1 MFHFRTN
8 DDSAKVRS
16 LSRYLRCRIGDVHF
30 GSKVDMTPN
39 FAMSALPPKADMD
52 QSAWNVGFV
61 PKADMV
67 ARTVPS
73 SESMLPPTIN
83 PTRLLRRTYSDK
95 KNVIAVTLT
104 RLTNKADTS
113 GRITKALGDGPY
125 RLVTA
130 VMAAIAVGVEP
141 SDMPMNPALSTEA

>member
-1 MFHFRTN
+1 LLISAVCPCRT
-8 DDSAKVRS
+8 DAATTSW
-16 LSRYLRCRIGDVHF
+16 DVCFAPESGH
-30 GSKVDMTPN
+30 GSERVECP
-39 FAMSALPPKADMD
+39 L
-52 QSAWNVGFV
+52 V

-67 ARTVPS
+67 ALTVPS
-73 SESMLPPTIN
+73 SESMLPPMIN

-141 SDMPMNPALSTEA
+141 SDMPANPALSTAA

>member
-1 MFHFRTN
+1 VFHFRTN
-8 DDSAKVRS
+8 DDSAKVR
-16 LSRYLRCRIGDVHF
+16 RIGDVHF
-30 GSKVDMTPN
+30 GSKADMTPN

-52 QSAWNVGFV
+52 QSAWNVRFV

-141 SDMPMNPALSTEA
+141 SDMPANPALSTAAW